1 MAGENNFNKYFS
13 GGLGKGGQA
22 VAWLVA
28 FSVVGVWQ
36 YYEMNRINA
45 KVFTKA
51 EQEKWNGEKK
61 SKK

>member
-1 MAGENNFNKYFS
+1 
-13 GGLGKGGQA
+13 